1 MADSKLHKEKG
12 KTRRGIYGDDVPT
25 IVNQYFDRKCGKID
39 GKLSRNE
46 KREKELRKDICNR
59 WAALG
64 LTEELQGVVNE
75 KIRKLF
81 ESEAQEL
88 LNDSDKEPQFPR
100 IVEMPPHT
108 FNLPEKNK
116 E

>member
-46 KREKELRKDICNR
+46 KREKELRKEICNR

-64 LTEELQGVVNE
+64 FTDELGVETRKKLTE
-75 KIRKLF
+75 
-81 ESEAQEL
+81 L
-88 LNDSDKEPQFPR
+88 LEGWEEEDRFPIVLRRNDKFPLW
-100 IVEMPPHT
+100 PPEIDNP
-108 FNLPEKNK
+108 FKNN
-116 E
+116 